1 MKVIV
6 AGFSKTGT
14 KTIAAAL
21 MDLDYKVYDFMDHF
35 WYHGEDW
42 LKIFRGQGSMD
53 DFKRMY
59 DDVDAVV
66 DTPAFLYWDTILE
79 AFPDSKIILTTRDED
94 SWYRSMLGQVEEAE
108 KNLLYKVIQIL
119 TPTGRKYFRFIQQIG
134 ILEFGWLKRHPFQK
148 LLRNRLTLQRG
159 FRRHQTSCLQQ
170 APKDK
175 LLLYNVKDGWE
186 PLCAFLGKQVPD
198 KPFPRENVGAVIIAK
213 LMATHPA
220 NQRMKKELK
229 IAFSALLGVG
239 IGAGYL
245 LYKNGLFSRL
255 LFVTR
260 TAVFR

>member
-1 MKVIV
+1 MKQQRSSTIV
-6 AGFSKTGT
+6 HDNSLTNNLIKISEFQRHD
-14 KTIAAAL
+14 I
-21 MDLDYKVYDFMDHF
+21 VY
-35 WYHGEDW
+35 
-42 LKIFRGQGSMD
+42 
-53 DFKRMY
+53 
-59 DDVDAVV
+59 
-66 DTPAFLYWDTILE
+66 TPFVNKKSQINQ
-79 AFPDSKIILTTRDED
+79 P
-94 SWYRSMLGQVEEAE
+94 LGQVEEAE

-198 KPFPRENVGAVIIAK
+198 KPFPHENVGAVIIAK

-245 LYKNGLFSRL
+245 LFKNGLFSRL